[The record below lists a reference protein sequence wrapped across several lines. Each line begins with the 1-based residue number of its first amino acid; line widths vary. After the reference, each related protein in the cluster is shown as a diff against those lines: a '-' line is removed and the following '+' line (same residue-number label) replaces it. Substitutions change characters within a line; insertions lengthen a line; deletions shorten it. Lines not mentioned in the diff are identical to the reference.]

1 MKTFT
6 AFVTLAISLNLITF
20 AQEIPFNHG
29 MRLPAEYASLSAGF
43 EDPSMIYAPFMFW
56 FWDSPMDTD
65 QVVEMAE
72 TMIGQG
78 INPGYIHPRRS
89 MNESPGLPP
98 EQWLGEEWFDGFYA
112 VTLTSRDKGAY
123 LGYVDEYWWPSLQA
137 KGRVLDQHPELG
149 AWTLETDVIRVK
161 EGAKISL
168 PESFF
173 TVAGQLDESG
183 LLLSST
189 LEIIEEDDGSL
200 WKAPRGADWKLFVFT
215 KKARQTVNYMDPRL
229 GDAFIEIAI
238 EPYAAHL
245 GEELGRTVIADF
257 VDTEGSYGERLV
269 WSDTLEA
276 RYVER
281 YGRDIR
287 LWLPLMLDYDQEG
300 MYAKARWEWFDLVSD
315 LYVENFNKVVD
326 WHSRRGMYC
335 IANFWEESLPAQAL
349 RVGDHMKMQRK
360 YTMPGQDALHSGA
373 LLPHDFMEAVS
384 VGEFENRRVMS
395 EMLGASQWHRFNPTM
410 LKRAI
415 NSVTAWGISN
425 TAPHAVYTNRNLYN
439 NHWMPD
445 WYTENPLFQYLHLWS
460 GFARRS
466 SYINSFGRKSAE
478 VLLYTPLE
486 SVWVLTDSAHFD
498 SRQEPIVHPW
508 SYPELNEHARQANEI
523 DRAYAKT
530 MNDLAKSRIDF
541 LVADRHY
548 IKEMGLSDG
557 ALIHGAFT
565 FKTLVLPPMVI
576 LEREVAGKILEF
588 ARKGGNVYALGDLP
602 TASVEQ
608 GANDPQMLG
617 LMEELSSQSSFH
629 SCKGEP
635 MITFATFT
643 NHWMGWQYEMDTDA
657 YGIMPHIR
665 LGSPGLESQVQF
677 KKGEFEMLSQH
688 REIDGAHFLWLVNN
702 TERDQNPTLVLKDL
716 LGAVSIWNCE
726 TGSMTAID
734 ADSLGNDMEL
744 ELHFAPLEAFWLV
757 VDPDSRSELPKVKS
771 AVEPER
777 ELVLEGAWT
786 LRYQQENQPEL
797 DPLWEIPVLLTSGR
811 GYETEL
817 IDWALIPELNERF
830 TGFLDYYQSFQW
842 SDTSQNAILDLGR
855 VHDMAEV
862 WINGESAGKRLWAP
876 FRYDITGML
885 NQGHN
890 RIRVRV
896 GNQVD
901 NYYENPVASG
911 LFGPVKIDIFR
922 ENK

>member
-1 MKTFT
+1 MKILI
-6 AFVTLAISLNLITF
+6 ASAILSFFLSLSAF

-29 MRLPAEYASLSAGF
+29 MRLPADYNSLSTGF
-43 EDPSMIYAPFMFW
+43 KDPSMIYAPFMFW

-65 QVVEMAE
+65 HVVEMAE
-72 TMIGQG
+72 TMIDQG

-98 EQWLGEEWFDGFYA
+98 DQWLGEEWFDAYKA
-112 VTLTSRDKGAY
+112 VTRKSSEKGAY

-137 KGRVLDQHPELG
+137 KGRVLEQHPDLG

-161 EGAKISL
+161 GGGKISL
-168 PESFF
+168 PKSFF
-173 TVAGQLDESG
+173 MVAGQLDESR
-183 LLLSST
+183 LLKSSS
-189 LEIIEEDDGSL
+189 LKLIGEGDEIQ
-200 WKAPRGADWKLFVFT
+200 WKAPRGADWKIFVFS
-215 KKARQTVNYMDPRL
+215 KKARKTVNYMDTRL

-238 EPYAAHL
+238 EPYAEHM
-245 GEELGRTVIADF
+245 GDELGKTVVADF

-276 RYVER
+276 RYLKR

-315 LYVENFNKVVD
+315 LYVENFNKVVE
-326 WHSRRGMYC
+326 WHSQRGIYS

-360 YTMPGQDALHSGA
+360 YTMPGQDALHSGV

-425 TAPHAVYTNRNLYN
+425 TSPHAVYTNRNLHN

-460 GFARRS
+460 DFARRS

-508 SYPELNEHARQANEI
+508 SYPELNEHARKANGI
-523 DRAYAKT
+523 DRAYAKA
-530 MNDLAKSRIDF
+530 MNDLSKSRIDF

-548 IKEMGLSDG
+548 IKEMGLTEG
-557 ALIHGAFT
+557 VLNHGEFT

-576 LEREVAGKILEF
+576 LEMEVAGKILEF
-588 ARKGGNVYALGDLP
+588 ARSGGNVYALGELP

-617 LMEELSSQSSFH
+617 LMKELSAQPSF
-629 SCKGEP
+629 STCNGEP

-665 LGSPGLESQVQF
+665 LGSPGLVSPVQF

-688 REIDGAHFLWLVNN
+688 REIDGAHFFWLVNN
-702 TERDQNPTLVLKDL
+702 SEREQSPTLVLKGL
-716 LGAVSIWNCE
+716 YGAVSVWNCE
-726 TGSMTAID
+726 TGMLTAMD
-734 ADSLGNDMEL
+734 ADSLGEGMEL
-744 ELHFAPLEAFWLV
+744 ELNFAPLEAFWLV
-757 VDPDSRSELPKVKS
+757 VDPDKRNELTQAKS
-771 AVEPER
+771 LAEPER
-777 ELVLEGAWT
+777 EVLLEGLWT

-797 DPLWEIPVLLTSGR
+797 DPVWEIPATLVSGK
-811 GYETEL
+811 GYDTQL
-817 IDWALIPELNERF
+817 VDWALIPDMHPRF

-842 SDTSQNAILDLGR
+842 SDSTNSVILDLGK
-855 VHDMAEV
+855 VNDMAEV
-862 WINGESAGKRLWAP
+862 WINGEPAGKRLWGP
-876 FRYDITGML
+876 FRYNISGML
-885 NQGHN
+885 NEGHN

-911 LFGPVKIDIFR
+911 LFGPVKIDIF
-922 ENK
+922 K